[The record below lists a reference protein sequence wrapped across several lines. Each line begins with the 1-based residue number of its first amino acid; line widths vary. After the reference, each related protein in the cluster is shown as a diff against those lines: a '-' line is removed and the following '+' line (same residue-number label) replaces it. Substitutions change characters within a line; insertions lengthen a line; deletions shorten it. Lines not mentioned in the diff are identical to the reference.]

1 MSSDRVFYR
10 VSGTHTNVG
19 TSEETTLQ
27 LPAPGGG
34 AGIFMLRSFH
44 YVRSGGSNT
53 HYAPRLGQAA
63 SFTNGDINERMVYT
77 SQAVGTPINDVFSSD
92 IPVKTDSNGRL
103 YFRPGFNSG
112 TSSSDND
119 GDYEFFF
126 EYVRGG

>member
-10 VSGTHTNVG
+10 LSGTHTDVG

-27 LPAPGGG
+27 LPSPGGG

-44 YVRSGGSNT
+44 YVRSGGSASN
-53 HYAPRLGQAA
+53 YAPRLGQAA
-63 SFTNGDINERMVYT
+63 TFTNGDINERMVYA
-77 SQAVGTPINDVFSSD
+77 SQGVGTAINDVFSSD

-103 YFRPGFNSG
+103 YFRPGFDAG
-112 TSSSDND
+112 SDND
-119 GDYEFFF
+119 GAYEFFF